1 MMLDLP
7 LPFGPIIHEKRCT
20 DKGQSDLQRER
31 NPAQPHHPFKAQ
43 LLLLRAEGLRAELL
57 LPKVK
62 SESKPPHLSSAFP
75 AAQAKFHAQP
85 RKSLVG
91 TKKYSLASNTA
102 LKVLQQTKSREK
114 ESFSKLC

>member
-62 SESKPPHLSSAFP
+62 SESKPHTSAQLSQLHKQSFMLS
-75 AAQAKFHAQP
+75 HV
-85 RKSLVG
+85 SL
-91 TKKYSLASNTA
+91 LWA
-102 LKVLQQTKSREK
+102 LKNILLLQTQP
-114 ESFSKLC
+114 